1 MSEAV
6 MQSQV
11 SLPQASIEQVIERI
25 FTTRRIT
32 RADQE
37 QLMGL
42 MLSKNILSESEKH
55 QVSRVFDGLR
65 AGLVRVID

>member
-1 MSEAV
+1 

-25 FTTRRIT
+25 FSTRRIT

-37 QLMGL
+37 QFMRL
-42 MLSKNILSESEKH
+42 MLSKNVLSDAEKR
-55 QVSRVFDGLR
+55 QVSRIFDGLR
-65 AGLVRVID
+65 TGLVRVID

>member
-1 MSEAV
+1 

>member
-1 MSEAV
+1 

-25 FTTRRIT
+25 FSTHRIT

-37 QLMGL
+37 QFMHL
-42 MLSKNILSESEKH
+42 MLSKNVLSDTEKH
-55 QVSRVFDGLR
+55 QVSRIFDGLR
-65 AGLVRVID
+65 TGLVRVID